1 MICFAWQPLSKLPRF
16 PALSECLS
24 DVEPDTRQMVRA
36 QNKKKKKSG
45 GFQSMG
51 KMHRQYLVTQVTLSF
66 KLLKSELF
74 TDFTWDKEII
84 HCFLYGS
91 VLTMSSMIVGL
102 SFPVYKGVMKKGY
115 KVPTPIQRKV
125 NNRYSGS

>member
-1 MICFAWQPLSKLPRF
+1 MLCSAWQPLSKLPRF
-16 PALSECLS
+16 PALAECLS

-51 KMHRQYLVTQVTLSF
+51 KTLTLAGINGDQSP
-66 KLLKSELF
+66 SNY
-74 TDFTWDKEII
+74 
-84 HCFLYGS
+84 FLYSS
-91 VLTMSSMIVGL
+91 VSTVFSMILGL

-125 NNRYSGS
+125 ELPLLWKFSLIRS